1 MKRRHLRDY
10 NVIVVHPKKDFSV
23 IIKMLVIIKGP
34 IQDLVQKNTIL
45 YNSILDTDC
54 DKIVCLS

>member
-1 MKRRHLRDY
+1 
-10 NVIVVHPKKDFSV
+10 
-23 IIKMLVIIKGP
+23 MLVIIKGP

-54 DKIVCLS
+54 DKILCSS